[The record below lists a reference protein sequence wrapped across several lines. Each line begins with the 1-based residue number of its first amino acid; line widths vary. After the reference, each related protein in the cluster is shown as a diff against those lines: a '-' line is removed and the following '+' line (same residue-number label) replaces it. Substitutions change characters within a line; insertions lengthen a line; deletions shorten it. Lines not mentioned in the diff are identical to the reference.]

1 MSEKKKYSRGTGYKK
16 NPADKGDKKNPLM
29 STPSSKKKYSR
40 GTGYKKNPAD
50 KGDKKNPLMSTPSS
64 KKKYSRGTGYSNNPA
79 DTLIE
84 KTRLMSTPSSKKKYS
99 RGTGYKKNPADKGD
113 KKTPLMSTPS
123 SKKKYSRGTSYTKN
137 PANAYVEIPD
147 GNTSY
152 PIIGHYFEVKIT
164 ISSGTYNCAFQSV
177 NGLSK
182 TTKTKKIQDGGD
194 NISEYHLPSHYT
206 YKDITLKR
214 GMIRGTNNDIY
225 PARIKEWFEN
235 LGWNSS
241 GSMIDT
247 ASIVISIKDFDSNK
261 NVLDREVI
269 TLYNAYPTSVTLGE
283 LNSEKSAI
291 LVETIN
297 IGFSKYE
304 SRRAELLI

>member
-1 MSEKKKYSRGTGYKK
+1 MIKKTPLMSTPSNKKKYSRGTGYIK
-16 NPADKGDKKNPLM
+16 NPADKGDKKPFDV
-29 STPSSKKKYSR
+29 YSFKQEEIFER
-40 GTGYKKNPAD
+40 NQLHKNPAD
-50 KGDKKNPLMSTPSS
+50 KGDKN
-64 KKKYSRGTGYSNNPA
+64 
-79 DTLIE
+79 
-84 KTRLMSTPSSKKKYS
+84 
-99 RGTGYKKNPADKGD
+99 
-113 KKTPLMSTPS
+113 PLMSTPS

-137 PANAYVEIPD
+137 PANSYVEIPD

-152 PIIGHYFEVKIT
+152 PIIGHYFEVKIS

-182 TTKTKKIQDGGD
+182 TTKTTKIQDGGD

-241 GSMIDT
+241 GTMIDT
-247 ASIVISIKDFDSNK
+247 ANIVISIKDFDSNK